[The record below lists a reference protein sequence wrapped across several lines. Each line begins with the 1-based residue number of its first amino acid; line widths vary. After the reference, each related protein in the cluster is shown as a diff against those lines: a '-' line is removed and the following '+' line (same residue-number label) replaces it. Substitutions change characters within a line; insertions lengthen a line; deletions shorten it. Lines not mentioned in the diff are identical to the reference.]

1 MAESNIQLL
10 IDNFQGI
17 GITSILLSIVI
28 FIIAFLIARIIAF
41 ILTYTSEKIW
51 RHRLHLK
58 TIIPV
63 IKVFI
68 YLFAIYYILT
78 AVFAFSINQVMILMA
93 LLGAAIGL
101 GLRNLFED
109 LAAGFVIVIEK
120 PYQVGDRIEM
130 GEYYGEVTDIG
141 LRSTKLVTPYDN
153 TVSAPNN
160 LIFTQCVASG
170 NSGSSEMMAEFDV
183 YISSNADAD
192 LAIKI
197 LREAVVTSRFVYIS
211 SSRPVIILL
220 NDYPFYKAIKAK
232 AYVNDLRDE
241 FVYRSDV
248 TRRAWNEF
256 HKAGIKPP
264 ELSILGYGN
273 EYSRSNNRK
282 VIIDNNRSNS
292 Y

>member
-1 MAESNIQLL
+1 MAESNIELL
-10 IDNFQGI
+10 IENFQGI
-17 GITSILLSIVI
+17 DFTSILLSVAI
-28 FIIAFLIARIIAF
+28 FFIAFLITKIVASLLSYI
-41 ILTYTSEKIW
+41 SEKIW

-78 AVFAFSINQVMILMA
+78 AVFAFSVSQVMILMA

-101 GLRNLFED
+101 ALRDYLAD
-109 LAAGFVIVIEK
+109 LAAGFVIVMEK
-120 PYQVGDRIEM
+120 PYQVGDRIEI

-141 LRSTKLVTPYDN
+141 LRSTRLVTPYDN

-160 LIFTQCVASG
+160 LIFTECVASG
-170 NSGSSEMMAEFDV
+170 NAGSSEMMAELNV
-183 YISSNADAD
+183 YINNNSDAD

-211 SSRPVIILL
+211 SSRPVIMLL
-220 NDYPFYKAIKAK
+220 NDHPFYKIITAK

-256 HKAGIKPP
+256 HKAGIKAP
-264 ELSILGYGN
+264 ELNILGYEN
-273 EYSRSNNRK
+273 RDLKLNNRR
-282 VIIDNNRSNS
+282 VHRDSN
-292 Y
+292 

>member
-1 MAESNIQLL
+1 MAESNIELL
-10 IDNFQGI
+10 IENFQGI
-17 GITSILLSIVI
+17 DFTSILLSVAI
-28 FIIAFLIARIIAF
+28 FFIAFLITKIVASLLSYI
-41 ILTYTSEKIW
+41 SEKIW

-58 TIIPV
+58 TIIPI

-78 AVFAFSINQVMILMA
+78 AVFAFSVSQVMILMA

-101 GLRNLFED
+101 ALRDYLAD
-109 LAAGFVIVIEK
+109 LVAGFVIVMEK
-120 PYQVGDRIEM
+120 PYQVGDRIEI

-141 LRSTKLVTPYDN
+141 LRSTRLVTPYDN

-160 LIFTQCVASG
+160 LIFTECVASG
-170 NSGSSEMMAEFDV
+170 NAGSSEMMAELNV
-183 YISSNADAD
+183 YINNNSDAD

-211 SSRPVIILL
+211 SSRPVIMLL
-220 NDYPFYKAIKAK
+220 NDHPFYKIITAK

-256 HKAGIKPP
+256 HKAGIKAP
-264 ELSILGYGN
+264 ELNILGYEN
-273 EYSRSNNRK
+273 RDLKLNNRR
-282 VIIDNNRSNS
+282 VHRDSN
-292 Y
+292 

>member
-1 MAESNIQLL
+1 MAESNIELL
-10 IDNFQGI
+10 IENFQGI
-17 GITSILLSIVI
+17 DFTSILLSVAI
-28 FIIAFLIARIIAF
+28 FFIAFLITKIVASLLSYI
-41 ILTYTSEKIW
+41 SEKIW

-58 TIIPV
+58 TIIPI

-78 AVFAFSINQVMILMA
+78 AVFAFSVSQVMILMA

-101 GLRNLFED
+101 ALRDYLAD
-109 LAAGFVIVIEK
+109 LAAGFVIVMEK
-120 PYQVGDRIEM
+120 PYQVGDRIEI

-141 LRSTKLVTPYDN
+141 LRSTRLVTPYDN

-160 LIFTQCVASG
+160 LIFTECVASG
-170 NSGSSEMMAEFDV
+170 NAGSSEMMAELNV
-183 YISSNADAD
+183 YINNNSDAD

-211 SSRPVIILL
+211 SSRPVIMLL
-220 NDYPFYKAIKAK
+220 NDHPFYKIITAK

-256 HKAGIKPP
+256 HKAGIKAP
-264 ELSILGYGN
+264 ELNILGYEN
-273 EYSRSNNRK
+273 RDLKLNNRR
-282 VIIDNNRSNS
+282 VHRDSN
-292 Y
+292 